1 MDVIELIK
9 KEGLRRVRSGRKIYN
24 CNVFYIIIMEKDQGL
39 ALHFL
44 LKKMEK
50 FSLGAFEK

>member
-24 CNVFYIIIMEKDQGL
+24 CNVFLYHYHGKRSRLSIALLIKKDG
-39 ALHFL
+39 
-44 LKKMEK
+44 KV
-50 FSLGAFEK
+50 